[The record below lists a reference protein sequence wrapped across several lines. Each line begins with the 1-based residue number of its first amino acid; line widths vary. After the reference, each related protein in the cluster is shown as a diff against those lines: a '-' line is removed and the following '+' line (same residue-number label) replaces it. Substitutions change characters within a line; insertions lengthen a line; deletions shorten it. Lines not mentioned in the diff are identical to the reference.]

1 MEADASQSHAG
12 KKVNSYS
19 TEFKLEAVRFAVE
32 CSSRE
37 LKHQTFF
44 GRRRRLQ
51 TSEHGYEGAVVPAK
65 IQT

>member
-1 MEADASQSHAG
+1 MLVAKRNNLIEM
-12 KKVNSYS
+12 KVKYS
-19 TEFKLEAVRFAVE
+19 RFRHNAKQ
-32 CSSRE
+32 SSRE

>member
-1 MEADASQSHAG
+1 MYGLTFSTRAYVYHAATNLNLN
-12 KKVNSYS
+12 VS
-19 TEFKLEAVRFAVE
+19 VI
-32 CSSRE
+32 RE

-51 TSEHGYEGAVVPAK
+51 TSEHEYEGTVVPAK